1 MMKPKS
7 THGERELWISR
18 GVGPI
23 GNMRNL
29 RVYTRDNKQERGKN
43 REKEERERSA
53 STPNVICPSSRPHRA
68 WLDIIFMRY
77 QYF

>member
-29 RVYTRDNKQERGKN
+29 RVYTGDNKQERGKN
-43 REKEERERSA
+43 REKEERE
-53 STPNVICPSSRPHRA
+53 ICLHP
-68 WLDIIFMRY
+68 
-77 QYF
+77 